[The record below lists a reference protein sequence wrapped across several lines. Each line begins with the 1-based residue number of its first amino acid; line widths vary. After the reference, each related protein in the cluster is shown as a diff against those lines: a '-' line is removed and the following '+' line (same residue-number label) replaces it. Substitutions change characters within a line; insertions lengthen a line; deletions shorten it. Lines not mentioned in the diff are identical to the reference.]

1 MKNWDSYSTFQHLVM
16 SICIFQIFFHM
27 WKSCAERTYAFI
39 TSKRLLIPATG
50 MAASLDCQHE
60 EWQAEDPSGHHYL
73 SAVKPAWLHIKST
86 GTGISAHGGNGRAT
100 WSLCQE
106 SGVKTHFSPPVWGP
120 WGQTWSQ
127 QSQHIPPCWQLPSDL
142 AFTLQTV
149 RLGITHHLPKD
160 GVASLAPLQKH
171 SASKGAQDR
180 VFLLS
185 VSPGVNGEASLTLV

>member
-1 MKNWDSYSTFQHLVM
+1 MYISDIFPYVKKLCRENIRFHNLQEATDSCHRDGCFSSRLSAWRV
-16 SICIFQIFFHM
+16 
-27 WKSCAERTYAFI
+27 
-39 TSKRLLIPATG
+39 TSWGPIRS
-50 MAASLDCQHE
+50 SLS
-60 EWQAEDPSGHHYL
+60 P
-73 SAVKPAWLHIKST
+73 AVKPAWLHIKST